1 MLVFPGFEPL
11 DFFGPAEA
19 FLMLARFH
27 HLEVYTITNQVDLTP
42 VSTEFPAEFPQDIVN
57 PHRSRAFQSIVPTHT
72 LETAPA
78 DLDVLLVP
86 GGWGAHATDKRMA
99 ALVTYVRTAY
109 PRLTALMSVCTGSRL
124 LALTG
129 LLDGRRAT
137 TAKDEFDKIS
147 AGAPAVE
154 WVRNARWVQ
163 EGNIWT
169 SSGVSAGTD
178 AVLALVAERFG
189 LEIAQRAANE
199 MEYEWRND
207 PNHDPFVAVFPP
219 KNLKEDK

>member
-99 ALVTYVRTAY
+99 ALVAYVRTAY
-109 PRLTALMSVCTGSRL
+109 PRLTALMSVCTGTRL
-124 LALTG
+124 LARAGVLT
-129 LLDGRRAT
+129 GRRAT
-137 TAKDEFDKIS
+137 TNKAEFDDVAAS
-147 AGAPAVE
+147 APEVK
-154 WVRNARWVQ
+154 WVREARWVVD
-163 EGNIWT
+163 GNVWT
-169 SSGVSAGTD
+169 AAGVSAGTD
-178 AVLALVAERFG
+178 AALALVAERFG
-189 LEIAQRAANE
+189 METARGAANA

-207 PNHDPFVAVFPP
+207 PSWDPFAYVFPG
-219 KNLKEDK
+219 KGEAK

>member
-86 GGWGAHATDKRMA
+86 GGWGAHATDERMA
-99 ALVTYVRTAY
+99 ALVAYVRTAY
-109 PRLTALMSVCTGSRL
+109 PRLSALMSVCTGSRL

-137 TAKDEFDKIS
+137 TNKAAWKAATAASPKVTWVKS
-147 AGAPAVE
+147 ARYV
-154 WVRNARWVQ
+154 VD
-163 EGNIWT
+163 GNCWT

-178 AVLALVAERFG
+178 VALAWIAHVYGQEQAR
-189 LEIAQRAANE
+189 EIANG
-199 MEYEWRND
+199 MEYEWRDD
-207 PNHDPFVAVFPP
+207 PNWDPFAYMFGEG
-219 KNLKEDK
+219 LFLSA